1 MRSFITKVVA
11 PVALALAL
19 AAGAGAAAAQGG
31 LDYRPVDGA
40 MPQPGE
46 PRDLGDLAELETY
59 LDGVVK
65 AEMGARK
72 LVGAAISIV
81 KDGEVI
87 FAKGYGFEDL
97 ERRVPVDPAMTLF
110 RPGSVSK
117 LFTWTAIMQLVEQG
131 KIDLD
136 ADVNRYLTQFQ
147 IPEAFGAPVTI
158 RNLLTHSGG
167 FEDGGIGY
175 LFVESPDEIVPLAE
189 SLARHIPGRVRPPTT
204 DFASGTGVAYSN
216 YGTAL
221 AGLIVANVSGMPFEE
236 YVERHIF
243 EPLDMTRSTFREPL
257 PDNLAERMAVG
268 YLPKDGGFAP
278 FGFEYIANFG
288 PAGALSATAADMA
301 RFMIAHLSD
310 GAFED
315 RRILEADTARLMHGR
330 SLSPDPA
337 VNGMAL
343 GFYETWINGRRTI
356 GHGGATNY
364 FKTELMLLPEANLG
378 LFMTFNAPDGTRA
391 AANIKKAFMDRY
403 FPAEL
408 PQVTPPAD
416 FAKRA
421 ADYAGS
427 YRGLRRSYTTA
438 EAVLSAFGDTKVVPM
453 PDNTLLIS
461 DLLGETRRWVEI
473 RPDVFRAVDDD
484 TTVAFK
490 RDGAGRVTHL
500 VGPFTVMPSEK
511 LAWYETSDFH
521 MLLVAVAVILF
532 ISMIISLFY
541 RWRADREGPAR
552 ARLARR
558 VLAAV
563 AVLDLLFLIL
573 AGVGLA
579 SGMER
584 LIFGFPGLFRLALA
598 LPLVALP
605 LTIVALVLGF
615 FAWRDRYWKLAGR
628 IHFTLVAVAA
638 TAFLWSLHFW
648 NLLGYRF
655 G

>member
-19 AAGAGAAAAQGG
+19 AAGAGTAAAQGG

-221 AGLIVANVSGMPFEE
+221 AGLIV
-236 YVERHIF
+236 
-243 EPLDMTRSTFREPL
+243 
-257 PDNLAERMAVG
+257 
-268 YLPKDGGFAP
+268 
-278 FGFEYIANFG
+278 
-288 PAGALSATAADMA
+288 
-301 RFMIAHLSD
+301 
-310 GAFED
+310 
-315 RRILEADTARLMHGR
+315 
-330 SLSPDPA
+330 
-337 VNGMAL
+337 
-343 GFYETWINGRRTI
+343 
-356 GHGGATNY
+356 
-364 FKTELMLLPEANLG
+364 
-378 LFMTFNAPDGTRA
+378 
-391 AANIKKAFMDRY
+391 
-403 FPAEL
+403 
-408 PQVTPPAD
+408 
-416 FAKRA
+416 
-421 ADYAGS
+421 
-427 YRGLRRSYTTA
+427 
-438 EAVLSAFGDTKVVPM
+438 
-453 PDNTLLIS
+453 
-461 DLLGETRRWVEI
+461 
-473 RPDVFRAVDDD
+473 
-484 TTVAFK
+484 
-490 RDGAGRVTHL
+490 
-500 VGPFTVMPSEK
+500 
-511 LAWYETSDFH
+511 
-521 MLLVAVAVILF
+521 
-532 ISMIISLFY
+532 
-541 RWRADREGPAR
+541 
-552 ARLARR
+552 
-558 VLAAV
+558 
-563 AVLDLLFLIL
+563 
-573 AGVGLA
+573 
-579 SGMER
+579 
-584 LIFGFPGLFRLALA
+584 
-598 LPLVALP
+598 
-605 LTIVALVLGF
+605 
-615 FAWRDRYWKLAGR
+615 
-628 IHFTLVAVAA
+628 
-638 TAFLWSLHFW
+638 
-648 NLLGYRF
+648 
-655 G
+655 